1 MTSYERDTENYRFFS
16 NRAAKIQEALDTG
29 ILNDECKELLTIYL
43 TNDISN
49 AKRIKAELNA
59 YGFDV

>member
-1 MTSYERDTENYRFFS
+1 MTSYERDIENYRFFS
-16 NRAAKIQEALDTG
+16 NRAAKIQEALDAG

-59 YGFDV
+59 YRFDV